1 MHGCAIVQDEG
12 GHHGIVVVGGAGDSA
27 GDGAETSVEFLDLE
41 TLGATWVTWPNI
53 QVSRCCW
60 PQVKHISVNSIKTL
74 LSGN

>member
-27 GDGAETSVEFLDLE
+27 GDGTETSVEFLDLE